1 MWFGPPHAEHRDN
14 ISKRE
19 EGQLTHSVSGLPDR
33 HLARKNVEV
42 FPRLA
47 VIPEL
52 EKRSRIICEI
62 NAIKKTKT
70 NLNY

>member
-1 MWFGPPHAEHRDN
+1 MAGPSRAEHRDN
-14 ISKRE
+14 ISKQE

-52 EKRSRIICEI
+52 EERSRIICEI